1 MRKFN
6 NLNINKLRRT
16 NKSTRKKHLTFFA
29 VQLSLFI
36 YQSNDKLER
45 TRIKNSRPRGKKA
58 EKATKRINILRS
70 LHVSTRI
77 Y

>member
-29 VQLSLFI
+29 VHVQLSLFI

-45 TRIKNSRPRGKKA
+45 TRIKKQ
-58 EKATKRINILRS
+58 
-70 LHVSTRI
+70 
-77 Y
+77 